1 VKLSTQKSLQKISV
15 ALTTL
20 IIMFGLSACVQEV
33 PLVSESAVTSVET
46 LDEQRAWLE
55 QQADAVVAASEIP
68 EGWHQRGHI
77 PEENVPWSALPE
89 DRARVIGRLS
99 PIECG
104 GRGTGR
110 LDLGLNNDIAVPDIT
125 VVADRMRAA
134 WTAEGWTVSDITDP
148 SPGQIYFRADRPDGA
163 IMGFRATPDLLLIE
177 ISGTCSAHVSMGS
190 DFGAPLE
197 ANEFEKELAA
207 REQAADADSSSAQ

>member
-1 VKLSTQKSLQKISV
+1 MRFSTQKVFQALSV
-15 ALTTL
+15 ALTAVT
-20 IIMFGLSACVQEV
+20 IMFGLSACVQEV
-33 PLVSESAVTSVET
+33 PLVSESAITSVET

-68 EGWHQRGHI
+68 EGWHERGYI
-77 PEENVPWSALPE
+77 PEKNVPWSALRE
-89 DRARVIGRLS
+89 DRDLIIRTIA

-110 LDLGLNNDIAVPDIT
+110 LYLGLNNDIAVPDIT

-148 SPGQIYFRADRPDGA
+148 SPEEIYLGGDRADGA
-163 IMGFRATPDLLLIE
+163 MLGFKATPEGLLIA
-177 ISGTCSAHVSMGS
+177 IYGTCSAHVSMGS
-190 DFGAPLE
+190 GFGAPLE
-197 ANEFEKELAA
+197 ANEVEKELAA
-207 REQAADADSSSAQ
+207 REQGGD

>member
-1 VKLSTQKSLQKISV
+1 MVVLGKRLRRFAVPLFSSL
-15 ALTTL
+15 ALL
-20 IIMFGLSACVQEV
+20 LGLSACVQEV

-55 QQADAVVAASEIP
+55 EQADAAIAASEIP
-68 EGWHQRGHI
+68 EGWHQRGHL

-104 GRGTGR
+104 GRGTGS

-148 SPGQIYFRADRPDGA
+148 SPEEIYLGADRADGA
-163 IMGFRATPDLLLIE
+163 MLGFTATPEGLAIE
-177 ISGTCSAHVSMGS
+177 IYGTCSAHVSLGT
-190 DFGAPLE
+190 DFGYLSE
-197 ANEFEKELAA
+197 ANEFEKELAV
-207 REQAADADSSSAQ
+207 REQAADADSSAAQ

>member
-1 VKLSTQKSLQKISV
+1 MVVLGKRLRRFAVPLFSSLV
-15 ALTTL
+15 LL
-20 IIMFGLSACVQEV
+20 LGLSACVQEV

-55 QQADAVVAASEIP
+55 EQADAAIAASEIP
-68 EGWHQRGHI
+68 EGWYDHGYI
-77 PEENVPWSALPE
+77 PEDNVPWSSLRE
-89 DRARVIGRLS
+89 DRDLIIRPIA

-148 SPGQIYFRADRPDGA
+148 SPEEIYLGGDRADGA
-163 IMGFRATPDLLLIE
+163 MLGFRATPDLLLIE

-207 REQAADADSSSAQ
+207 REQAADADSSAAQ

>member
-1 VKLSTQKSLQKISV
+1 MVVLGKRLRRFAVPLFSSF
-15 ALTTL
+15 ALL
-20 IIMFGLSACVQEV
+20 LGLSACVQEV
-33 PLVSESAVTSVET
+33 PLVSESAITSVET
-46 LDEQRAWLE
+46 LDEQRVWLE
-55 QQADAVVAASEIP
+55 QQADAAIAASEIP
-68 EGWHQRGHI
+68 EGWHQRGHL

-134 WTAEGWTVSDITDP
+134 WTAAGWTVSDITDP
-148 SPGQIYFRADRPDGA
+148 SPERIYLGGDRADGA
-163 IMGFRATPDLLLIE
+163 MLGFKATPEGLLIA
-177 ISGTCSAHVSMGS
+177 IYGTCSAHASMGS

-207 REQAADADSSSAQ
+207 REQAGD

>member
-1 VKLSTQKSLQKISV
+1 MVVLGKRLRRFAVPLFSSF
-15 ALTTL
+15 ALL
-20 IIMFGLSACVQEV
+20 LGLSACVQEV
-33 PLVSESAVTSVET
+33 PLVSESPITSAET
-46 LDEQRAWLE
+46 LDEQRVWLE
-55 QQADAVVAASEIP
+55 QQADAAIAASEIP
-68 EGWHQRGHI
+68 EGWHQRGHL
-77 PEENVPWSALPE
+77 PEENVPWSALRE
-89 DRARVIGRLS
+89 DRDLIIRPIA

-148 SPGQIYFRADRPDGA
+148 SPEEIYLGGDRADGA
-163 IMGFRATPDLLLIE
+163 MLGFRATPDLLLIE
-177 ISGTCSAHVSMGS
+177 IYGTCSAHVSMGS

-207 REQAADADSSSAQ
+207 REQAGD

>member
-1 VKLSTQKSLQKISV
+1 MVVLGKRLRRFGVPLFSSL
-15 ALTTL
+15 ALL
-20 IIMFGLSACVQEV
+20 LGLSACVQEV

-55 QQADAVVAASEIP
+55 EQADAVVAASEIP

-104 GRGTGR
+104 GRGTGS
-110 LDLGLNNDIAVPDIT
+110 LDLRLNNDIAVPDIT

-134 WTAEGWTVSDITDP
+134 WIAEGWTVSDVTDP
-148 SPGQIYFRADRPDGA
+148 SPGRVYFRADRADGA
-163 IMGFRATPDLLLIE
+163 IMGFRATPEGLAIE

-207 REQAADADSSSAQ
+207 REQAGD

>member
-1 VKLSTQKSLQKISV
+1 MRFSTQKVFQALSV
-15 ALTTL
+15 ALTAVT
-20 IIMFGLSACVQEV
+20 IMFGLSACVQEV
-33 PLVSESAVTSVET
+33 PLVSESAITSVET

-68 EGWHQRGHI
+68 EGWHERGYI
-77 PEENVPWSALPE
+77 PEKNVPWSALRE
-89 DRARVIGRLS
+89 DRDLIIRTIA

-110 LDLGLNNDIAVPDIT
+110 LYLGLNNDIAVPDIT

-134 WTAEGWTVSDITDP
+134 WTAEGWTVSDIIDP
-148 SPGQIYFRADRPDGA
+148 SPEEIYFRADRADGA
-163 IMGFRATPDLLLIE
+163 IMGFTATPEGLAIE

-207 REQAADADSSSAQ
+207 REQAADADSSAAQ

>member
-1 VKLSTQKSLQKISV
+1 MQKVFQALSV
-15 ALTTL
+15 VLTAM
-20 IIMFGLSACVQEV
+20 IIMVGLSACVQEV
-33 PLVSESAVTSVET
+33 PLVSESAITSVET
-46 LDEQRAWLE
+46 LDEQRVWLE
-55 QQADAVVAASEIP
+55 QQADAAIAASEIP
-68 EGWHQRGHI
+68 EGWYDHGYI
-77 PEENVPWSALPE
+77 PEDNVPWSALRE
-89 DRARVIGRLS
+89 DRDLIIRPIA

-110 LDLGLNNDIAVPDIT
+110 LDLGLNNDIAVPDIA

-134 WTAEGWTVSDITDP
+134 WTAEGWTVSDVTDP
-148 SPGQIYFRADRPDGA
+148 SPGRVYFRADRADGA
-163 IMGFRATPDLLLIE
+163 IMGFTATPEGLAIE

-207 REQAADADSSSAQ
+207 REQAADADSSAAQ